1 MFQQQV
7 GSVALRGIAGPLTG
21 QTVPFQ
27 ASSFTVGRDNA
38 NTLKTDDN
46 DLSVSRSH
54 AQFSFHNGQWFV
66 KNITQNNKITVNYR
80 VLQAQEQSALNDQ
93 DKIIIGTYT
102 FLFCIYPAR
111 PQAQPNPQPQPRPQ
125 VQPQP
130 TNTHQAAQGYVQPLP
145 LSPYL
150 PTERAP
156 DLGRPA
162 QPSLP
167 SIEVSTNTNTNK
179 RQYPI
184 SPAQQ
189 VFTIGRDPASDI
201 VINEPVVSAHHF
213 QIIRERNQLVLVHPH
228 PTAQRTTNGF
238 LFQGKHHQGGESF
251 RHTLHNGDVFRIGN
265 AQGTLVTLTFNDGSG
280 TTQVAAP
287 EIPPIRL
294 GAAQITIGRQPGNDV
309 MLTHP
314 QVSAQHARLVRE
326 GNTYRIMDMGST
338 NHVYV
343 NGQRVSNY
351 LLKLQDVMR
360 IGPYELVY
368 TGTQLVQRG
377 NSKSIRIDVKNIW
390 QYGDKKKV
398 LLNDI
403 SLVIP
408 AGKFV
413 AVVGGS
419 GAGKSTLMD
428 ALNGVRPAQSGQV
441 LYNGQDYYRSRA
453 SFSTQL
459 GYVPQFDIIH
469 KNLSV
474 ERALY
479 YTAKMRLPSDMPNDD
494 IKQRIDEVLNDVDM
508 VSFRDRPIHTLSGGQ
523 QKRVSIA
530 LELLS
535 EPNVLFLDEP
545 TSGLDPGLDRK
556 MMLLLRTLADKKGHT
571 IVLVTHATNN
581 ISNCDLVCFLA
592 PGGHLAYYG
601 PPDEAKTYFS
611 VSDFADIYG
620 LLETEDGKQ
629 WESKYKQSPYYQQ
642 FVTQPLLQG
651 SQNNQTMVG
660 SSQKGHPWKQ
670 FRLQSL
676 RYIEL
681 LKNDGKNL
689 AVLLLQ
695 APIIAAILAILIYY
709 MLGRNVFTASPLA
722 INAEQTL
729 FIMAFVAVFFGCNNA
744 AREIVKE
751 EKIYRRERMVNL
763 GIAPYLLSKIAVL
776 GILSLIQS
784 AILTFV
790 VNAISHFQQGVLFAP
805 ALEVYITLALTSL
818 AGMMLGLMISSRAA
832 NVDQANSIISIIL
845 APQIIFSGVIFE
857 LSGTGAQIVGGLFAT
872 RWAMI
877 AAGSSI
883 GLKYRLMGV
892 DSFSYQHTVG
902 HVLLAW
908 FMLLVMI
915 VVFGCLTA
923 WFLKQKDS
931 RPFKAQ

>member
-1 MFQQQV
+1 MFQQQQV
-7 GSVALRGIAGPLTG
+7 GPVALRGIAGPLTG
-21 QTVPFQ
+21 QTLPFQ
-27 ASSFTVGRDNA
+27 AATFTVGRENG
-38 NTLKTDDN
+38 NTLKTDDS

-54 AQFSFHNGQWFV
+54 ARFLFQNGRWFV
-66 KNITQNNKITVNYR
+66 ENITTNNRIIVNYR
-80 VLQAQEQSALNDQ
+80 ALQPKEQCVLNDQ
-93 DKIIIGTYT
+93 DKIFIGTYT
-102 FLFCIYPAR
+102 FLFCIYPAQAQ
-111 PQAQPNPQPQPRPQ
+111 PQAQPFQQQQQGNRQ
-125 VQPQP
+125 
-130 TNTHQAAQGYVQPLP
+130 NAAQGNLAPLP
-145 LSPYL
+145 PLAPAAFL
-150 PTERAP
+150 PTERAGQP
-156 DLGRPA
+156 VQPG

-167 SIEVSTNTNTNK
+167 SIEVSTNTNTFK
-179 RQYPI
+179 RPYPI
-184 SPAQQ
+184 SPTQQ
-189 VFTIGRDPASDI
+189 ALSIGRDPLCDV

-213 QIIRERNQLVLVHPH
+213 QIVREQNQFVLVHPH
-228 PTAQRTTNGF
+228 PSAQRTTNGF
-238 LFQGKHHQGGESF
+238 LFQGKSYAGTEHF
-251 RHTLHNGDVFRIGN
+251 RHVLRNGDVFRIGN
-265 AQGTLVTLTFNDGSG
+265 DQGTLVTLTFSDGTG
-280 TTQVAAP
+280 AAQAAAP
-287 EIPPIRL
+287 EIQPIPL
-294 GAAQITIGRQPGNDV
+294 GAARITIGRHPDNNV
-309 MLTHP
+309 VLTHP
-314 QVSAQHARLVRE
+314 QVSAHHARIERD
-326 GNTYRIMDMGST
+326 GNTYRIIDSGST
-338 NHVYV
+338 NHVFV

-351 LLKLQDVMR
+351 VLKLHDVIR
-360 IGPYELVY
+360 IGPYELEY
-368 TGTQLVQRG
+368 IGTQLVQRG
-377 NSKSIRIDVKNIW
+377 NSKSIRIDVKNLW

-428 ALNGVRPAQSGQV
+428 ALNGVRPARSGQV
-441 LYNGQDYYRSRA
+441 LYNGQDYYRSKP

-469 KNLSV
+469 KNLTV

-479 YTAKMRLPSDMPNDD
+479 YTAKMRLPSDTPNDE
-494 IKQRIDEVLNDVDM
+494 IKNRIDEVLTDVDM
-508 VSFRDRPIHTLSGGQ
+508 RDRRRQPIHTLSGGQ

-556 MMLLLRTLADKKGHT
+556 MMLLLRTLADKKGQT

-601 PPDEAKTYFS
+601 PPDEAKTYFG

-629 WESKYKQSPYYQQ
+629 WESRYKQSLYCSKY
-642 FVTQPLLQG
+642 VTLPLTQG
-651 SQNNQTMVG
+651 SQVKQTVGG
-660 SSQKGHPWKQ
+660 SSQKSHPWKQ

-695 APIIAAILAILIYY
+695 APIIAIILWILIKY
-709 MLGRNVFTASPLA
+709 MLGTTVFTVSPLA

-763 GIAPYLLSKIAVL
+763 GIAPYLLSKMAIL
-776 GILSLIQS
+776 GILSLLQS
-784 AILTFV
+784 AVLTFT
-790 VNAISHFQQGVLFAP
+790 VNAISHFHGGVLFAP
-805 ALEVYITLALTSL
+805 VLEVYIALALTSL

-857 LSGTGAQIVGGLFAT
+857 LSGTGAQIVGGFFAT

-883 GLKYRLMGV
+883 DLKYRLMGV

-908 FMLLVMI
+908 VMLVVMI

-923 WFLKQKDS
+923 LFLKQKDS

>member
-1 MFQQQV
+1 M
-7 GSVALRGIAGPLTG
+7 I
-21 QTVPFQ
+21 
-27 ASSFTVGRDNA
+27 
-38 NTLKTDDN
+38 
-46 DLSVSRSH
+46 
-54 AQFSFHNGQWFV
+54 
-66 KNITQNNKITVNYR
+66 
-80 VLQAQEQSALNDQ
+80 
-93 DKIIIGTYT
+93 
-102 FLFCIYPAR
+102 
-111 PQAQPNPQPQPRPQ
+111 
-125 VQPQP
+125 
-130 TNTHQAAQGYVQPLP
+130 
-145 LSPYL
+145 
-150 PTERAP
+150 
-156 DLGRPA
+156 
-162 QPSLP
+162 
-167 SIEVSTNTNTNK
+167 
-179 RQYPI
+179 
-184 SPAQQ
+184 
-189 VFTIGRDPASDI
+189 
-201 VINEPVVSAHHF
+201 
-213 QIIRERNQLVLVHPH
+213 
-228 PTAQRTTNGF
+228 
-238 LFQGKHHQGGESF
+238 
-251 RHTLHNGDVFRIGN
+251 
-265 AQGTLVTLTFNDGSG
+265 
-280 TTQVAAP
+280 
-287 EIPPIRL
+287 
-294 GAAQITIGRQPGNDV
+294 
-309 MLTHP
+309 
-314 QVSAQHARLVRE
+314 
-326 GNTYRIMDMGST
+326 
-338 NHVYV
+338 
-343 NGQRVSNY
+343 
-351 LLKLQDVMR
+351 R

-368 TGTQLVQRG
+368 TGTHLVQRG
-377 NSKSIRIDVKNIW
+377 NSKSIRIDAKNLW
-390 QYGDKKKV
+390 QYGDKQKV

-413 AVVGGS
+413 AIVGGS

-428 ALNGVRPAQSGQV
+428 AMNGVRPAKSGQV
-441 LYNGQDYYRSRA
+441 LYNGQDYYRSKA

-469 KNLSV
+469 KNLTV

-479 YTAKMRLPSDMPNDD
+479 YTAKMRLPSDTPNAE

-508 VSFRDRPIHTLSGGQ
+508 ADRRKQPIHTLSGGQ

-601 PPDEAKTYFS
+601 PPDEAKTYFTN

-620 LLETEDGKQ
+620 LLEAKDGKQ
-629 WESKYKQSPYYQQ
+629 WENDYKLSPYYRQY
-642 FVTQPLLQG
+642 VTQALQQAPQG
-651 SQNNQTMVG
+651 SQPVVG
-660 SSQKGHPWKQ
+660 TSQKGNPWKQ

-709 MLGRNVFTASPLA
+709 MLGTNVFTAVPLA

-776 GILSLIQS
+776 GILSLLQS

-790 VNAISHFQQGVLFAP
+790 VNWFSPFQQGVLFAP
-805 ALEVYITLALTSL
+805 ALDVYITLALTSL

-857 LSGTGAQIVGGLFAT
+857 LSGTGAQIIGGFFAT

-877 AAGSSI
+877 GAGSSL
-883 GLKYRLMGV
+883 GLIP
-892 DSFSYQHTVG
+892 
-902 HVLLAW
+902 A
-908 FMLLVMI
+908 
-915 VVFGCLTA
+915 
-923 WFLKQKDS
+923 
-931 RPFKAQ
+931 